1 MPPQRVGRPV
11 ARSRASRNTRSVFR
25 RPALTATA
33 SRRLA
38 TVASRR
44 RGTFVVSPAH
54 HARHEKGGR
63 GAASGWV
70 DAGKT
75 SRAKTQSCLE
85 PSGPRRAAIEA
96 RRAAR
101 PAKPWAVLACADTPG
116 WSRRAFPQRLA
127 GRAAKATRLRSVASA
142 SATDASWPATK
153 LTRHDPNAD
162 FHFAQGPSRERTPR
176 TF

>member
-127 GRAAKATRLRSVASA
+127 GQRNGRFVARDEAHPTRPERRLPFRPGALPGANSA
-142 SATDASWPATK
+142 HVLGA
-153 LTRHDPNAD
+153 
-162 FHFAQGPSRERTPR
+162 E
-176 TF
+176 